1 MEKNFAVGQTI
12 QFDVIPSDP
21 LNTTVEAY
29 TAKYQVVGVLDI
41 MEGLVEKSQDN
52 TKFIVK
58 IDTSSMK
65 PGKYE
70 VRVMVTDTVED
81 FTDCPITQNIIL
93 RK

>member
-1 MEKNFAVGQTI
+1 MEKDFAVGQTI
-12 QFDVIPSDP
+12 QFDVIPSEP

-29 TAKYQVVGVLDI
+29 TAKYQVVGVLD
-41 MEGLVEKSQDN
+41 MVEGVVEKSQDN

-58 IDTSSMK
+58 IDTSNLK

-70 VRVMVTDTVED
+70 VRVMITDTVEN
-81 FTDCPITQNIIL
+81 FTDCPVFKNIVL